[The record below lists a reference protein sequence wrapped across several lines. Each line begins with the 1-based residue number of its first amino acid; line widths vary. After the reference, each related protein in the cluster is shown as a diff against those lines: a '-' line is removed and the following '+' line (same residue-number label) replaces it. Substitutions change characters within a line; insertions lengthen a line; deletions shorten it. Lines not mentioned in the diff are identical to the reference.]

1 MCIDLSI
8 YIHIYPYLSISIRIY
23 LSIYL
28 SIYPFVHLS
37 IDLSVCLFVYL
48 SVCLSVS
55 LSIDLCIHIYIYITP
70 IKHLFGNVLKSHSKG
85 SPVSEFRGSIQGSSP
100 IQWIGLLDKITG
112 NHHFYQQILLGVS
125 CKCSLNPIQTLIE
138 LGSFPVTCH
147 QEMNQQLRRVTRFL
161 GRQAR
166 AWCVLATGKSC
177 LTCFAEKGLG
187 FNGCLVCKRN
197 PSAGSGTCNFF
208 QKLRYPLVN

>member
-1 MCIDLSI
+1 MI
-8 YIHIYPYLSISIRIY
+8 YLSISISIHIY
-23 LSIYL
+23 QYLSVSIYL
-28 SIYPFVHLS
+28 SIYPSIHLS
-37 IDLSVCLFVYL
+37 IYPSIYL
-48 SVCLSVS
+48 SVCLSIYLSVYLS
-55 LSIDLCIHIYIYITP
+55 LCLSIYVSIYIYIYITP

>member
-23 LSIYL
+23 LSIHL

-37 IDLSVCLFVYL
+37 IYL
-48 SVCLSVS
+48 SVCLSIYLSVYLS
-55 LSIDLCIHIYIYITP
+55 LCLSIYVSIYITP

-100 IQWIGLLDKITG
+100 IQWIGLLGKITG

-125 CKCSLNPIQTLIE
+125 CKCSLIPIQTLIE

-161 GRQAR
+161 GRQAC

-177 LTCFAEKGLG
+177 LTCFAEKGLD
-187 FNGCLVCKRN
+187 F
-197 PSAGSGTCNFF
+197 SMDF
-208 QKLRYPLVN
+208 